1 MDLRA
6 LYEAQTIDKGLK
18 YTPYGQAAQF
28 KENVANAI
36 WETEIERRFKQF
48 KKELK
53 ALGYKKVTF
62 GKHPDW
68 RTGFQGNMVFAEPC
82 VILDGPYIRVG
93 LWSGPCEIMGGM
105 SCGNGRP
112 NSDQAQLNLPPNA
125 YKRFEGT
132 HIL

>member
-18 YTPYGQAAQF
+18 YTPYGQTAQF
-28 KENVANAI
+28 KESVANAI
-36 WETEIERRFKQF
+36 WNTEIERRFKEF
-48 KKELK
+48 KAELK
-53 ALGYKKVTF
+53 KLGYKKVTF

-68 RTGFQGNMVFAEPC
+68 KTGFQGNMVFAEPPVVQDDVYVC
-82 VILDGPYIRVG
+82 VA
-93 LWSGPCEIMGGM
+93 LWQGVCNIMGGM

-112 NSDQAQLNLPPNA
+112 NSDQAQLSLPSNA